1 MEYQAVFYGTVFI
14 AGVLSFF
21 SPCILPL
28 LPIYFGKLAGDVG
41 DKQLILFG
49 KVIHLLPI
57 FKTLA
62 FIFGIG
68 TVFIILGYG
77 AGALGHFINHPYFTY
92 VLGAFVIMLGIH
104 QMELINI
111 SLLQRQKNIAFKQK
125 TQNDILEVYLLGLS
139 FSFGWTPCVGP
150 VLGSVLAIAAS
161 DGSGALYGASL
172 MFCYTLGL
180 ALPFLVLAV
189 GSTYMM
195 QHVNFMK
202 RHILA
207 VKRIGGALIV
217 LMGILLMFGQVN
229 YLTSLF

>member
-161 DGSGALYGASL
+161 DGGGALYGASL

-202 RHILA
+202 RHILE